1 MADATSAVATYYK
14 HTFPADDVFRF
25 ATIHARDPSDVEVV
39 VTFEGVG
46 CGGGEIWK
54 RFNACARAA
63 DLRALALGK
72 TNPTLHM
79 GAAYTEAANRARAP
93 GVVPVGKPLLFDL
106 DVQDLAWLKVD
117 KNDVA
122 ANDRAVRLLFGA
134 AHVLKVCLQEMFGF
148 EHFLPIYSGRR
159 GVHLW
164 VLDQRAWSL
173 STEARRAI
181 CAALAAPGDGTD
193 DDLGRFGGLARWPS
207 VSEACWAAQQRVE
220 DEVLFA
226 PRSAGGFG
234 LLDSTAEV
242 DAFVARLFDVKQD
255 ATYAERTTQLRGKT
269 LRAVGCTKG
278 LEARAKL
285 VEALEH
291 DVFFQHRLEQIV
303 RTLTWPRLDEG
314 ASASLTHCAKLPF
327 SLKAATGRISLPLTH
342 LLPDPTSP
350 RALPPLVTCDRLATD
365 ERAAVRVF
373 DLARETLCAAVR
385 AARGDSPVPAKRRA
399 TGDIEDLVAASPDP
413 PRGKSP
419 RGAPDADSCSDYG
432 DDWVIR
438 EH

>member
-79 GAAYTEAANRARAP
+79 GAAYNEAANRARAP

-117 KNDVA
+117 KNDLA

-193 DDLGRFGGLARWPS
+193 DDFGRFGGLARWPS

-234 LLDSTAEV
+234 LLDSKAEV

-255 ATYAERTTQLRGKT
+255 ATYAEHTTQLRGKT
-269 LRAVGCTKG
+269 LLAVGMHQGAGSACETG
-278 LEARAKL
+278 GGPRARRLLPTPPRTDRLHAHVAEARRGRQC
-285 VEALEH
+285 ESYALCQAPIQ
-291 DVFFQHRLEQIV
+291 F
-303 RTLTWPRLDEG
+303 EG
-314 ASASLTHCAKLPF
+314 
-327 SLKAATGRISLPLTH
+327 GDGTH
-342 LLPDPTSP
+342 LTSADTPAPRPHLPARIATARNVRPT
-350 RALPPLVTCDRLATD
+350 
-365 ERAAVRVF
+365 
-373 DLARETLCAAVR
+373 
-385 AARGDSPVPAKRRA
+385 G
-399 TGDIEDLVAASPDP
+399 
-413 PRGKSP
+413 
-419 RGAPDADSCSDYG
+419 Y
-432 DDWVIR
+432 
-438 EH
+438 